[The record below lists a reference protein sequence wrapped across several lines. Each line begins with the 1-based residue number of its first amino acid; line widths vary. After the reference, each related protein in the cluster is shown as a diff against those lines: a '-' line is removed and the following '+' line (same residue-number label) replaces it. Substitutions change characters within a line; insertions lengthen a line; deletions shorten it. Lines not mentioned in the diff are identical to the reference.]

1 MILNLLFYA
10 YVIATIVQIGYW
22 LLFFSRL
29 AFYKEPDHSGHKN
42 EVPVSIIIC
51 ARNEEKN
58 LEKNL
63 PRILNQNYRSFEV
76 IVVNDCSTD
85 NTQNVLL
92 KLSANYPIL
101 CIVNLREKPKNVLG
115 KKYALSKGIEL
126 AQNETL
132 LLTDADCS
140 PKSSDWL
147 RHMQGTLQDPKQI
160 GLGYG
165 PYYKTKGLLNRF
177 IRFEAVYTA
186 IQYFSFALS
195 GLPYMGV
202 GRNLIYQKK
211 LFKKVGG
218 FKSHLNVASGDD
230 DLFINAVAHSKNVA
244 ITLHTN
250 SFVYSDPKTSW
261 ISYYRQKR
269 RHHTTGKHY
278 KMKHQ
283 ILLGALALSHFIHL
297 TGGIVLVI
305 LKTSTIFVTLLYL
318 VRMSIILSL
327 SSLIMRKLDER
338 GLLLWIPFLDLAYL
352 FYYLAFA
359 PISLKGKT
367 ETWN

>member
-1 MILNLLFYA
+1 MILDILFLCFLLA
-10 YVIATIVQIGYW
+10 SLIQIGYW
-22 LLFFSRL
+22 LFFFSRL
-29 AFYKEPDHSGHKN
+29 AFFQKRESFSQIKN
-42 EVPVSIIIC
+42 DPVSIIIC

-58 LEKNL
+58 LKKNL
-63 PRILNQNYRSFEV
+63 PRILTQNYRSFEV
-76 IVVNDCSTD
+76 IVVNDGSTD
-85 NTQNVLL
+85 NTEKVVLDYQL
-92 KLSANYPIL
+92 IYPIL
-101 CIVNLREKPKNVLG
+101 CYVNLKNKPKNVLG

-147 RHMQGTLQDPKQI
+147 RHMQSTIQGPVKI

-165 PYYKTKGLLNRF
+165 PYTKTSGLLNLF
-177 IRFEAVYTA
+177 IRFEAAYTA
-186 IQYFSFALS
+186 IQYLSFALS

-202 GRNLIYQKK
+202 GRNLIYQKS

-218 FKSHLNVASGDD
+218 FNSHLNIASGDD
-230 DLFINAVAHSKNVA
+230 DLFINAVANDRNTA
-244 ITLHTN
+244 ICLHKD
-250 SFVYSDPKTSW
+250 SFVYSYPKTSW
-261 ISYYRQKR
+261 ISYFRQKR

-278 KMKHQ
+278 KMKHK
-283 ILLGALALSHFIHL
+283 IALGLLALSHFIHL

-305 LKTSTIFVTLLYL
+305 LNSSTMFVTLLYL
-318 VRMSIILSL
+318 VRMSIIMSL
-327 SSLIMRKLDER
+327 SSRILRKLDEQD
-338 GLLLWIPFLDLAYL
+338 LLVWVPFLDLAFL